1 MAFGTLYLTNNN
13 DMCEVVVQ
21 PETAENIQKAIEEC
35 ADSGIKLQ
43 TAHQIGNFAIDLTG
57 SHSLADVK
65 SVING
70 PVVES

>member
-1 MAFGTLYLTNNN
+1 VAFGTLYLTKNKE
-13 DMCEVVVQ
+13 MCEVIVQ
-21 PETAENIQKAIEEC
+21 PETLENIQKAIEEC

-57 SHSLADVK
+57 NHSLSDVK
-65 SVING
+65 NVING